1 MDARTRVCVSEF
13 SFPFLFGFLVCGF
26 FFFVSF
32 FVFYFV
38 FRFLFSV
45 FCFLF
50 LFLFLLWTGK
60 ITLFKKDETSYALIS
75 LQHLQQTHKN
85 Y

>member
-1 MDARTRVCVSEF
+1 MCVRMDARTRVCVSEF

-38 FRFLFSV
+38 FRFLFSLFCFLFFV

-50 LFLFLLWTGK
+50 FVFVVDRENNS
-60 ITLFKKDETSYALIS
+60 F
-75 LQHLQQTHKN
+75 
-85 Y
+85 

>member
-1 MDARTRVCVSEF
+1 VSACVGECVFAYGRADARTRVCVNEF

-38 FRFLFSV
+38 FRFFIFAFLFSI
-45 FCFLF
+45 FCFCC
-50 LFLFLLWTGK
+50 GK
-60 ITLFKKDETSYALIS
+60 GK
-75 LQHLQQTHKN
+75 
-85 Y
+85 